1 VYFSVEKVLIFLELL
16 SYLCYTRYIR
26 IFRIQKRRQ
35 TSIVYQQRIVIVG
48 AGIVGLAT
56 AYALLKQGMQQV
68 TVLEQATVDHCKGT
82 SHGLSRLLRFEYGND
97 QFYSEMVQLS
107 LKRWKNLELVSGRT
121 LYTRTGL
128 LVLGNEDDQF
138 TLPSYHALRELGLS
152 PERLSH
158 RYCAQNFP
166 QFDLNNY
173 DLFTYNRDAGILH
186 ASSCLHTLKDL
197 ILQLGGHIFEAARIT
212 SFSHENPLR
221 PIRLHFANGDEIA
234 ADRLVLA
241 TGPWVHNLLDD
252 LHLPIRLTRQ
262 YLLYFSKL
270 PVSSFALHKFPA
282 FLAENFYGFPLHNTC
297 AGDGPGWLKATSHD
311 FGVPVDPD
319 APPTID
325 PESIS
330 RIVARLCKILP
341 ALEHADLA
349 RVEACMYDVS
359 PDENFIL
366 DRLPYDSRIVFATG
380 LSGHGFKFGLL
391 LGEILSS
398 MVRDTMPPV
407 AIERFR
413 MARLAHPWSAQASS
427 VA

>member
-1 VYFSVEKVLIFLELL
+1 M
-16 SYLCYTRYIR
+16 
-26 IFRIQKRRQ
+26 
-35 TSIVYQQRIVIVG
+35 YQQRIVIVG

-107 LKRWKNLELVSGRT
+107 LKRWKNLELVSGRK

-128 LVLGNEDDQF
+128 LVLGNEDDEF
-138 TLPSYHALRELGLS
+138 TLPSYHAIREMGLS

-158 RYCAQNFP
+158 RYCAQHFP
-166 QFDLNNY
+166 QFDLDRY

-186 ASSCLHTLKDL
+186 ASSCLHTLKEL
-197 ILQLGGHIFEAARIT
+197 ILQLGGNIFEAARIT

-221 PIRLHFANGDEIA
+221 PIRLHLANGDEML

-241 TGPWVHNLLDD
+241 TGPWVHRLLDD
-252 LHLPIRLTRQ
+252 LHLPVRLTRQ
-262 YLLYFSKL
+262 YLLYFSNL

-297 AGDGPGWLKATSHD
+297 VDDGPGWLKATSHD
-311 FGVPVDPD
+311 FGIPVDPD

-325 PESIS
+325 PEIIG
-330 RIVARLCKILP
+330 RIVDRLCKIVP
-341 ALEHADLA
+341 ALKRAELA
-349 RVEACMYDVS
+349 RVETCMYDVS
-359 PDENFIL
+359 PDEDFIL
-366 DRLPYDSRIVFATG
+366 DHLPYDSRIVFATG
-380 LSGHGFKFGLL
+380 LSGHGFKFGPL
-391 LGEILSS
+391 LGEILCS
-398 MVRDTMPPV
+398 MVRETTPPV

-413 MARLAHPWSAQASS
+413 MTRLAHPWHAEASS

>member
-1 VYFSVEKVLIFLELL
+1 M
-16 SYLCYTRYIR
+16 
-26 IFRIQKRRQ
+26 
-35 TSIVYQQRIVIVG
+35 YQQRIVIVG

-68 TVLEQATVDHCKGT
+68 TVLEQAAVDHCRGT

-128 LVLGNEDDQF
+128 LVLGNEDDNF
-138 TLPSYHALRELGLS
+138 TLPSYHTLREVGLS

-158 RYCAQNFP
+158 HYCLQHFP
-166 QFDLNNY
+166 QFDLDSY
-173 DLFTYNRDAGILH
+173 DLFTYNRDAGLLN
-186 ASSCLHTLKDL
+186 ASYCLQTLKKL
-197 ILQLGGHIFEAARIT
+197 ILELGGKIFEASRIT

-221 PIRLHFANGDEIA
+221 PIRLHFANEDEML

-241 TGPWVHNLLDD
+241 TGPWIHHLLDD
-252 LHLPIRLTRQ
+252 LHLPVRMTRQ
-262 YLLYFSKL
+262 YLLYFSGL
-270 PVSSFALHKFPA
+270 PASSFALHKFPA
-282 FLAENFYGFPLHNTC
+282 FLANDMYGFPLHNTC
-297 AGDGPGWLKATSHD
+297 VGNGPCWLKATSHD
-311 FGVPVDPD
+311 FGAPVDPD
-319 APPTID
+319 ATPIVD
-325 PESIS
+325 SEIIG
-330 RIVARLCKILP
+330 RIVDKLCKLLP
-341 ALEHADLA
+341 ALEQADLA
-349 RVEACMYDVS
+349 RVETCMYDVS

-366 DRLPYDSRIVFATG
+366 DHLPYDARIVFATG

-398 MVRDTMPPV
+398 MVRDTVPPV
-407 AIERFR
+407 ATERFR
-413 MARLAHPWSAQASS
+413 MARLAHPWLAQTTS